1 MADNFVKKFCIKYC
15 NLFQKSVIYYTFRT
29 LLTINLNYFLFYII
43 KMQLED
49 VAIIQCIY
57 QLIKKNYLVTKL
69 LFYCKRELSIHI
81 FCEQSYQTV

>member
-15 NLFQKSVIYYTFRT
+15 NFFQKSVIYYTFRT

-57 QLIKKNYLVTKL
+57 Q
-69 LFYCKRELSIHI
+69 
-81 FCEQSYQTV
+81 